1 MATVQSGSTQS
12 PSLEN
17 LAANGTGYDIG
28 QLRGVFENHFTWTTA
43 FERNVH
49 RYARRAAISD
59 PETGRSWTYAELGVV
74 TGQLVEGL
82 RRAGVGVGDMVSYQ
96 LMNRPEFAFLYV
108 AAQGVR
114 AVSSPMNFRLSPGET
129 AFILDETKPVVF
141 VYERE
146 QASVVAQAL
155 ELATHTPAVVA
166 GVGDGPLL
174 DGTVAFEELLATD
187 APSFRAPQDGSV
199 WDESSR
205 LFTSG
210 TTGMPKA
217 VPLTSLNETLSA
229 HDVIMAFPL
238 ASTDKTMN
246 MSPWFHRGG
255 NYCAG
260 PNPALFVGAEVV
272 CLRRFDEAVV
282 LDAIEG
288 SKLTYVI
295 GAPTNLER
303 LADEQETN
311 PRDISSLR
319 GIVTMGAPLEKAAAI
334 RYQKTLHPR
343 LMNGYGTTEAFW
355 NTFLRPEDLPEF
367 AGSAGRACIDD
378 DVAVVHVYEDR
389 FAEPG
394 DTVPKD
400 GHTVGEVIMRT
411 IKAGYAYS
419 DAERTAEKFRDGWMY
434 PGDLATWDENEI
446 VTIVGR
452 KDDMLISGGENVHP
466 VQVEEALAEH
476 PGVADSIVTGLADEE
491 WGELVV
497 AYVRRKPGALA
508 DEQQAAN
515 DLDAHC
521 KAHPGLADFKRP
533 RRYAFV
539 DDLPYTA
546 TGKKQHYIL
555 KNQALEDASGGRFVS
570 PSRR

>member
-1 MATVQSGSTQS
+1 MTTQS
-12 PSLEN
+12 
-17 LAANGTGYDIG
+17 ANGTGYDIS
-28 QLRGVFENHFTWTTA
+28 QLRTVFENHFTWATA
-43 FERNVH
+43 FERNTH
-49 RYARRAAISD
+49 RYARRPAISD
-59 PETGRSWTYAELGVV
+59 PETGRSWTYAELGVT

-82 RRAGVGVGDMVSYQ
+82 RRAGVGTGDLVAYQ
-96 LMNRPEFAFLYV
+96 LMNCPEFAFLYV

-129 AFILDETKPVVF
+129 AFILDESKPKVF
-141 VYERE
+141 VYDRG
-146 QASVVAQAL
+146 QASAVAQAL
-155 ELATHTPAVVA
+155 ALATHKPEVVA
-166 GVGDGPLL
+166 GAGTGELL
-174 DGTVAFEELLATD
+174 DGTIPFEELLVQD
-187 APSFRAPQDGSV
+187 AASFRAPADGSV

-205 LFTSG
+205 LYTSG

-238 ASTDKTMN
+238 SSTDKTMN

-260 PNPALFVGAEVV
+260 PNPVLFVGAESV

-282 LDAIEG
+282 LDAIQN
-288 SKLTYVI
+288 SRLTYVI

-303 LADEQETN
+303 LADEQEST

-334 RYQKTLHPR
+334 RYQKTLNPR

-355 NTFLRPEDLPEF
+355 NTFLRPEDLPTF

-378 DVAVVHVYEDR
+378 DVAVVHVYDGR
-389 FAEPG
+389 FAAP
-394 DTVPKD
+394 DDQVPKD
-400 GHTVGEVIMRT
+400 GKTVGEIIMRSV
-411 IKAGYAYS
+411 KAGYAYT
-419 DAERTAEKFRDGWMY
+419 DPQRTAEKFRDGWMY

-497 AYVRRKPGALA
+497 AYVRVKPGQLG
-508 DEQQAAN
+508 DPQTAAN

-521 KAHPGLADFKRP
+521 RAHPGLADFKRP

-539 DDLPYTA
+539 DELPYTA
-546 TGKKQHYIL
+546 TGKKQHFIL
-555 KNQALEDASGGRFVS
+555 KKQAREDAQEGRFLA

>member
-1 MATVQSGSTQS
+1 MQSAEPDQTT
-12 PSLEN
+12 
-17 LAANGTGYDIG
+17 AANGTGYDIG
-28 QLRGVFENHFTWTTA
+28 QLRSVFENHFTWATA
-43 FERNVH
+43 FERNTH
-49 RYARRAAISD
+49 RYGKRPAVSD

-74 TGQLVEGL
+74 TGQLVAGL
-82 RRAGVGVGDMVSYQ
+82 HGVGVGTGDLVAYQ
-96 LMNRPEFAFLYV
+96 LMNCPEFAFLYV
-108 AAQGVR
+108 AAQGLR

-129 AFILDETKPVVF
+129 AFILDESKPKVF
-141 VYERE
+141 VYDRE
-146 QASVVAQAL
+146 QASAVAQAL
-155 ELATHTPAVVA
+155 ELSTHQPAVVA
-166 GVGDGPLL
+166 GVGNGELLPGTIAFEDLL
-174 DGTVAFEELLATD
+174 DASAGT
-187 APSFRAPQDGSV
+187 FRAPADGSV

-205 LFTSG
+205 LYTSG

-260 PNPALFVGAEVV
+260 PNPVLFVGAESV

-282 LDAIEG
+282 LDAVQN
-288 SKLTYVI
+288 SRLTYVI

-303 LADEQETN
+303 LADEQDRT
-311 PRDISSLR
+311 PRDLSSLR

-334 RYQKTLHPR
+334 RYQQTLNPR

-355 NTFLRPEDLPEF
+355 NTFLRPEDLPAF

-378 DVAVVHVYEDR
+378 DVAVVRVYDDR
-389 FAEPG
+389 FAAPDEW
-394 DTVPKD
+394 VPQD
-400 GHTVGEVIMRT
+400 GKTVGEVIMRT
-411 IKAGYAYS
+411 VKAGYAYT
-419 DAERTAEKFRDGWMY
+419 DPARTAEKFRDGWMY

-476 PGVADSIVTGLADEE
+476 PGVADSIVTGLADEQ
-491 WGELVV
+491 WGELVI
-497 AYVRRKPGALA
+497 AYVRVKPGHLA
-508 DEQQAAN
+508 DPQAAAN

-521 KAHPGLADFKRP
+521 RAHPGLADFKRP

-539 DDLPYTA
+539 DELPYTA
-546 TGKKQHYIL
+546 TGKKQHFIL
-555 KNQALEDASGGRFVS
+555 KKRAIEDAESGVFLT
-570 PSRR
+570 PRRS

>member
-1 MATVQSGSTQS
+1 MTTEPEQPARLS
-12 PSLEN
+12 
-17 LAANGTGYDIG
+17 ANGTGYDIT
-28 QLRGVFENHFTWTTA
+28 QLAGVFEHHFTWTSG
-43 FERNVH
+43 FERNTH
-49 RYARRAAISD
+49 RYADHPAISD

-82 RRAGVGVGDMVSYQ
+82 RRAGVGTGDLVGYQ

-108 AAQGVR
+108 AAQGLR

-129 AFILDETKPVVF
+129 AHILNESKPVVF

-146 QASVVAQAL
+146 QTPLIAQAL
-155 ELATHTPAVVA
+155 ELATHRPALLA
-166 GVGDGPLL
+166 GVGEGELL
-174 DGTVAFEELLATD
+174 PGSVAFEDLLVED
-187 APSFRAPQDGSV
+187 APSFRAPADGSV

-205 LFTSG
+205 LYTSG

-282 LDAIEG
+282 LDSIQN
-288 SKLTYVI
+288 SRLTYVI

-303 LADEQETN
+303 LADEQDRL
-311 PRDISSLR
+311 PRDLSSLR

-334 RYQKTLHPR
+334 RYQQTLNPR

-389 FAEPG
+389 FAAPT

-400 GHTVGEVIMRT
+400 GKTVGEVIMRT
-411 IKAGYAYS
+411 IKAGYAYT
-419 DAERTAEKFRDGWMY
+419 DAARTAEKFRGGWMY
-434 PGDLATWDENEI
+434 PGDLATWDGNEI

-476 PGVADSIVTGLADEE
+476 PAIADSIVTGLADEQ
-491 WGELVV
+491 WGEVVV
-497 AYVRRKPGALA
+497 AYVRLKPGHPDASA
-508 DEQQAAN
+508 DPQAVAD

-521 KAHPGLADFKRP
+521 RAHPGLADFKRP

-546 TGKKQHYIL
+546 TGKKQHFIL
-555 KNQALEDASGGRFVS
+555 KKQAFEDAAAGRFIA
-570 PSRR
+570 PRR